1 MSDTVNRPRLS
12 VCLITRNEA
21 HHVQRCLQSV
31 AFADEWLVLD
41 SGSEDNTVALARAMG
56 AQVSVRH
63 DWPGFGPQKNR
74 VVDEARGD
82 WVFSIDADEWV
93 SDELARAIQAVVVA
107 EQRPFAAYWIDR
119 RSRFCGRLIR
129 FGDWGG
135 DRVLRLFVRGQ
146 ARFSDDVVHER
157 VLAPEPHGHLQGY
170 LWHDS
175 VESLADAREKMIRYA
190 LAGASK
196 LRARERGA
204 GPLMAAL
211 RGGWTFFRGYVLRG
225 GFLDGREGWQ
235 IARFNARG
243 TRLRYRWAG
252 KSEDHAAHE
261 AELELRR

>member
-1 MSDTVNRPRLS
+1 MPVTDNRPRLS

-41 SGSEDNTVALARAMG
+41 SGSQDNTVALAQAMG
-56 AQVSVRH
+56 ARVTVRT

-74 VVDEARGD
+74 VVDMARGD

-93 SDELARAIQAVVVA
+93 SDELAQAIRSVLAA
-107 EQRPFAAYWIDR
+107 DERPYAAYWIRR

-157 VLAPEPHGHLQGY
+157 VLAPGPHGSLQGF

-175 VESLADAREKMIRYA
+175 VESLADAREKMVRYA
-190 LAGASK
+190 LAGASR

-204 GPLMAAL
+204 GPRAAAL

-243 TRLRYRWAG
+243 TRLRYRWAAMT
-252 KSEDHAAHE
+252 EDQATRE